1 MKDFINKD
9 MDISLA
15 EKFNIGPGQYS
26 NISVTELPFSIRV
39 INRFRGNGIQT
50 VGDMLSRT
58 ENELSKF
65 RGFGANCL
73 KEIEAYCIHLS
84 QENDDSIAHSS
95 FNMKPR
101 VHALVSNNLSKLAVG
116 DFSFV
121 ADYSLSEEEQANLD
135 EIKEAYQTLGQD
147 LVYDCIN
154 NKDSIV
160 PLFEMFRDFEAKLAQ
175 HHNINSYLSCAT
187 EIKNDSVS
195 LEKIMRQYFD
205 VVAPFEDNEKKKNEF
220 PDAIIIES
228 IKLRD
233 NRDELLYVITDDH
246 GWANAFPE
254 GNEYNVKVIDD
265 IYTMTTQ
272 VAQVLLDNDILS
284 NIQNELKDQLLEKV
298 KTWLEDYDYTDI
310 AENIDDGVI
319 ECDELDSA
327 TIKSINLFFNGIDYV
342 DREDRTAT
350 LDFSVESSVEINY
363 SYIDHSEETY
373 DREDDVY
380 YNTKHGEAT
389 SIINLTIPMEVFV
402 TVLEITDENKD
413 NILDI
418 DDIDFDSIDIKHIET
433 N

>member
-1 MKDFINKD
+1 MINILID
-9 MDISLA
+9 
-15 EKFNIGPGQYS
+15 S
-26 NISVTELPFSIRV
+26 NIYISKKYNVFSGPLRSLKKYSDKGIIKLFTNDI
-39 INRFRGNGIQT
+39 INRE
-50 VGDMLSRT
+50 VSRH
-58 ENELSKF
+58 LSK
-65 RGFGANCL
+65 
-73 KEIEAYCIHLS
+73 
-84 QENDDSIAHSS
+84 D
-95 FNMKPR
+95 
-101 VHALVSNNLSKLAVG
+101 
-116 DFSFV
+116 
-121 ADYSLSEEEQANLD
+121 LSEEVN
-135 EIKEAYQTLGQD
+135 
-147 LVYDCIN
+147 
-154 NKDSIV
+154 SIV
-160 PLFEMFRDFEAKLAQ
+160 DKINKSSMLQVVLRCGSCNIIDDLEKLKTDMALSL
-175 HHNINSYLSCAT
+175 NSYLSCAT

-433 N
+433 NYEEDIDYEDEPFAYLNVCPDCGQEITEANDGGNGFCNICAPNH